1 MCDRTYFGAMD
12 DLVKTLRDELRLL
25 MAAHGALDE
34 HTRPCGTRLSMP
46 HAHALLE
53 LLSAEGPL
61 SVTELSA
68 ALNIDRTNVSRL
80 CVRMEEQGE
89 VIRSKGDDAR
99 VTEVVLT
106 PKGRMLAEGVDGAS
120 AHHMASIARS
130 LDRPMEEIIESL
142 RALRFAIQQKDKE

>member
-1 MCDRTYFGAMD
+1 
-12 DLVKTLRDELRLL
+12 
-25 MAAHGALDE
+25 
-34 HTRPCGTRLSMP
+34 MP

-53 LLSAEGPL
+53 LLGAEGPL

-89 VIRSKGDDAR
+89 VIRSKGEDAR
-99 VTEVVLT
+99 VTEVMLT
-106 PKGRMLAEGVDGAS
+106 PKGRMLAERVDGAS
-120 AHHMASIARS
+120 AKHMANIARS

-142 RALRFAIQQKDKE
+142 RALRFAIQQKDNE